1 MLPTDTELKILSFL
15 WKHGSCKAIIIAN
28 AFLEEL
34 GWAKTTTYTIIQRA
48 MKKGLILRT
57 DPGFI
62 CTPLVEQKDL
72 QTSSINEV
80 RKTFFD
86 DSNFALVKALISETK
101 FSNEEINELYS
112 LIDKE
117 KRLK

>member
-1 MLPTDTELKILSFL
+1 MLPSDAELKILTFL
-15 WKHGSCKAIIIAN
+15 WKNGSCRATQIAN
-28 AFLEEL
+28 ALSEEL
-34 GWAKTTTYTIIQRA
+34 GWAKNTTYTIINRA

-72 QTSSINEV
+72 QTSSLDEV
-80 RKTFFD
+80 RKNLFD
-86 DSNFALVKALISETK
+86 NSSFELVKSLINNTA
-101 FSNEEINELYS
+101 FSKEEINELYA

>member
-1 MLPTDTELKILSFL
+1 MLPSGSELKILSFL

-28 AFLEEL
+28 SFLEEL
-34 GWAKTTTYTIIQRA
+34 GWAKNTTYTIIQRA
-48 MKKGLILRT
+48 IKKGLILRT

-72 QTSSINEV
+72 QTLSIDEV

-86 DSNFALVKALISETK
+86 DSNFELVKSLISDTK

-117 KRLK
+117 KRSK